1 MAKLAGDYK
10 AMTASILLEDRSVID
25 VSGPEAGK
33 FLHNLVTNDVMSLS
47 PGQAR
52 FAALLSPQGKIQAD
66 FFIFMQA
73 ADRYFLDCPKQLVL
87 DLIQR
92 LKLYKLRAPVAIN
105 DRSAELCV
113 YAFPDALDEPSTL
126 MAISARDPRASF
138 GWRVIASKNSIPSS
152 GTFASYETRRILLG
166 LPSGGVDFVYGDA
179 FPHETNMDRLSG
191 VDFNKGCYVGQE
203 VVSRMKHRGEA
214 RKRIT
219 PYLATPQAPPPGTLI
234 NAEDIEIGVTGSH
247 TGAAGLAM
255 IRRDRLAQAI
265 ETGKTPMADQMRIDF
280 QLEPS

>member
-1 MAKLAGDYK
+1 
-10 AMTASILLEDRSVID
+10 MTLSIFLEDRSVID
-25 VSGPEAGK
+25 VSGPESGK
-33 FLHNLVTNDVMSLS
+33 FLHNLVTNNVISLS
-47 PGQAR
+47 PGQAC

-73 ADRYFLDCPKQLVL
+73 ADSYFLECPKQLVL

-92 LKLYKLRAPVAIN
+92 LKLFKLRAPVAIK
-105 DRSAELCV
+105 DRSAELSV
-113 YAFPDALDEPSTL
+113 YAFPNACERPSTP
-126 MAISARDPRASF
+126 MATSARDPRASF
-138 GWRVIASKNSIPSS
+138 GWRVIALTNSIPSL
-152 GTFASYETRRILLG
+152 GTFASYEEHRILLG
-166 LPSGGVDFVYGDA
+166 LPSGGVDFAYGEA

-203 VVSRMKHRGEA
+203 VVSRMRHRGEA

-219 PYLATPQAPPPGTLI
+219 PYLAMPQAPPPGTLI
-234 NAEDIEIGVTGSH
+234 KADDIEIGVTGSH
-247 TGAAGLAM
+247 TVTAGLAM

-265 ETGKTPMADQMRIDF
+265 ESGKTPMADQMRIDF

>member
-1 MAKLAGDYK
+1 MADLAGENE
-10 AMTASILLEDRSVID
+10 AMTAPIFLEDRSVID

-33 FLHNLVTNDVMSLS
+33 FLHNLVTNDVLNLS
-47 PGQAR
+47 PGQAC

-66 FFIFMQA
+66 FFIFMLA
-73 ADRYFLDCPKQLVL
+73 PDSYFLDCPKQLAL

-92 LKLYKLRAPVAIN
+92 LKLYKLRMSVTIN

-113 YAFPDALDEPSTL
+113 YAFPEAPERPSAPSVT
-126 MAISARDPRASF
+126 SARDPRASF
-138 GWRVIASKNSIPSS
+138 GWRAIALKNSISAS
-152 GTFASYETRRILLG
+152 ETFAFYEARRILLG
-166 LPSGGVDFVYGDA
+166 LPSGGLDFAYGDA
-179 FPHETNMDRLSG
+179 FPHETNMDRLCG

-219 PYLATPQAPPPGTLI
+219 PYLATPQAPPLGTPI
-234 NAEDIEIGVTGSH
+234 NAEEIEIGVTGSH
-247 TGAAGLAM
+247 SGVTGLAM

-265 ETGKTPMADQMRIDF
+265 ASGKTPMAEQMRIDF